1 MVFDKTQFLLYG
13 LRLRELPQILNV
25 ALFNKVRYVTMTT
38 ADNRGTGKLF
48 PPQTDKVELT
58 FLTFFSNLAMSL
70 IHQHKEASV
79 NLDLKYIIVI

>member
-1 MVFDKTQFLLYG
+1 
-13 LRLRELPQILNV
+13 
-25 ALFNKVRYVTMTT
+25 MTT
-38 ADNRGTGKLF
+38 ADNRGIGKLF

-79 NLDLKYIIVI
+79 NLDLKYIIVT